1 MIGAL
6 FIIAYAAG
14 AWMILEEYIKE
25 TLWHAKVRKTLDEAG
40 KKIKV
45 VFAWRRSSSSDD
57 ELYKS
62 CVLLKNL
69 VIVDAVF
76 QICEPRAFGNRPEP
90 HRERA
95 NIRSIIVFLNVLA
108 GTGNGD

>member
-57 ELYKS
+57 ELYKMRGN
-62 CVLLKNL
+62 CVK
-69 VIVDAVF
+69 
-76 QICEPRAFGNRPEP
+76 
-90 HRERA
+90 
-95 NIRSIIVFLNVLA
+95 LA
-108 GTGNGD
+108 QEKFTEEAYFRNFCSAIKLEN